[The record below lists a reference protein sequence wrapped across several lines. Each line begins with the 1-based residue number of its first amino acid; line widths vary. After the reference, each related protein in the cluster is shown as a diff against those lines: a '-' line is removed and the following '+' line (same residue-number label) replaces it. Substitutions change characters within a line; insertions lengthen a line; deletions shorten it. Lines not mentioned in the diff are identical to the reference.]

1 MLIDRE
7 VVSSTFEQA
16 TTRNSQ
22 VAKTFIAAR
31 GLPYHILHTVP
42 GTVVI
47 SLYQAVCRKLIFAV
61 RGTIS
66 TDWYFQ
72 KQYSSLKIKPKGI
85 YRIQVRQF
93 RCAQTSSASV

>member
-66 TDWYFQ
+66 TDWYVPIC
-72 KQYSSLKIKPKGI
+72 SLSKNIFITEDKTKGHI
-85 YRIQVRQF
+85 
-93 RCAQTSSASV
+93 